1 MCLDIRKTTIK
12 VDGLKKEYK
21 FLQISDLHM
30 LKMDERDSEARR
42 KGYKKRA
49 DDYFTLN
56 GVPTYDLL
64 PTFLEV
70 AKSENALPIF
80 TGDTV
85 DIPTESAYEV
95 LDKYM
100 PLPPDAMFILGNH
113 DWSFMDYF
121 HGIDRDTVTKD
132 DYWSDEYRQKYYP
145 RYQKFAQ
152 NGNLHYQ
159 AIECDEIIYAGFD
172 NTENQLDQSQCD
184 FLISLSKKQKPII
197 IFCHNPFYCDTLHQ
211 PLVDRWG
218 ERGANSTVVNGK
230 SSPMNEQTKNFYRAM
245 LSPDSNVIAVVAGHV
260 HIEHD
265 DLIEGKIPQYCGAGA
280 YSGIARLFTIKA

>member
-95 LDKYM
+95 FAAWKVYRSFASYRAVYLGEQCGWYLDKSYTTQ
-100 PLPPDAMFILGNH
+100 ICSCGITGNIAC
-113 DWSFMDYF
+113 DSA
-121 HGIDRDTVTKD
+121 
-132 DYWSDEYRQKYYP
+132 S
-145 RYQKFAQ
+145 
-152 NGNLHYQ
+152 
-159 AIECDEIIYAGFD
+159 ECYKKV
-172 NTENQLDQSQCD
+172 SSCD
-184 FLISLSKKQKPII
+184 SVFCKKVV
-197 IFCHNPFYCDTLHQ
+197 Y
-211 PLVDRWG
+211 LV
-218 ERGANSTVVNGK
+218 
-230 SSPMNEQTKNFYRAM
+230 
-245 LSPDSNVIAVVAGHV
+245 
-260 HIEHD
+260 
-265 DLIEGKIPQYCGAGA
+265 
-280 YSGIARLFTIKA
+280 